1 MGGGGVGDEGEKRT
15 NGRGVMREW
24 GNGGFLAAF
33 FGMTPGNSFGASEG
47 RQFYFGF
54 SNFFVFIIIL
64 FFYVH
69 FVARVSV
76 IILLLNDH
84 DIKVSNVFW
93 QSGTIHH
100 VQA

>member
-1 MGGGGVGDEGEKRT
+1 M
-15 NGRGVMREW
+15 
-24 GNGGFLAAF
+24 
-33 FGMTPGNSFGASEG
+33 PFGASEG

>member
-1 MGGGGVGDEGEKRT
+1 M
-15 NGRGVMREW
+15 
-24 GNGGFLAAF
+24 
-33 FGMTPGNSFGASEG
+33 
-47 RQFYFGF
+47 
-54 SNFFVFIIIL
+54 FIIIL